1 MKQNLWLK
9 KQENIF
15 VVTAPSGTGK
25 TTINRKLV
33 EDILDLKMSVSH
45 TTRQRRDKEKDGDHY
60 WFVTKSK
67 FNKLIKEGS
76 MLEWAQVYDNFYG
89 TSYSELDRI
98 ISGGYKAL
106 LEVDVQGWHNL
117 KSLLP
122 AAKSILILPP
132 SMEEL
137 WRRLAS
143 RGTNT
148 SNEVALRIQTSIEE
162 LSFAK
167 DFDFFIV
174 NDNLDATYNKL
185 CDFINN
191 KSSLD
196 LSKEAGISHSQTLIK
211 QFPKVKAKLLK

>member
-1 MKQNLWLK
+1 
-9 KQENIF
+9 
-15 VVTAPSGTGK
+15 
-25 TTINRKLV
+25 
-33 EDILDLKMSVSH
+33 
-45 TTRQRRDKEKDGDHY
+45 
-60 WFVTKSK
+60 
-67 FNKLIKEGS
+67 
-76 MLEWAQVYDNFYG
+76 
-89 TSYSELDRI
+89 
-98 ISGGYKAL
+98 
-106 LEVDVQGWHNL
+106 
-117 KSLLP
+117 
-122 AAKSILILPP
+122 
-132 SMEEL
+132 MEEL